1 MRGTLLANRRGIQRF
16 RQMAITAVKSSN
28 IKLLLFGCIAL
39 TLVMAATRASDFMGW
54 TIPSDS
60 LDQFLPPGKINL
72 FTRIDKKVSW
82 SGLNGFAKS
91 KEELYAKELNDCG
104 KFKFRGSKF
113 EHEPAEFDLFIILCM
128 IIHFVY
134 RKGYA
139 IVMNTWKRY
148 DLLKQSISHY
158 SSCPG
163 LESIHIVWSEP
174 NPPSDSLSKF
184 LNHVI
189 ESKTKG
195 MKKVELS
202 FDINTEDSLNNRF
215 KEIPG
220 LKTDAVFSI
229 DDDVIFPCSSVEFAF
244 KVWQSAPNAMVG
256 FVPRAHWVDKTL
268 GKKDY
273 YTYGGWWS
281 VWCTGTY
288 SMVLSK
294 AAFFHKKYLR
304 MYTNE
309 MPVSIKEFVTKNR
322 NCEDIAMSFLV
333 ANATGAPPIWVKG
346 GMPAILLIL
355 LMDFNSELQ
364 LFYEN
369 TEICCGLAWCSNVA
383 FGLVP
388 LSSCILTNLADP
400 MERSVILGKVYFHPV
415 NNIVYCPNLAYLLM
429 GKIFEI
435 GSTGISSLGGH
446 VERRTRCINRF
457 AAEFGRMP
465 LVPTTAKAVD
475 SRNTWFW

>member
-1 MRGTLLANRRGIQRF
+1 MEKTKKKEALTLAVMRGTLLANRRGIQRF
-16 RQMAITAVKSSN
+16 RQLATTAVKSSK
-28 IKLLLFGCIAL
+28 IKLLLFCCIAF
-39 TLVMAATRASDFMGW
+39 TLVVVATRASDFMGW
-54 TIPSDS
+54 TNHSDS
-60 LDQFLPPGKINL
+60 VDQFLPPG
-72 FTRIDKKVSW
+72 
-82 SGLNGFAKS
+82 
-91 KEELYAKELNDCG
+91 
-104 KFKFRGSKF
+104 
-113 EHEPAEFDLFIILCM
+113 
-128 IIHFVY
+128 
-134 RKGYA
+134 KGYA

-158 SSCPG
+158 ASCSG

-174 NPPSDSLSKF
+174 NPPSDSLSTF

-189 ESKTKG
+189 ESKTRG
-195 MKKVELS
+195 LKKVELS
-202 FDINTEDSLNNRF
+202 FDINKEDSLNNRF

-244 KVWQSAPNAMVG
+244 KVWQSAPDAMVG

-268 GKKDY
+268 GKTDY

-281 VWCTGTY
+281 VWWTGTY

-309 MPVSIKEFVTKNR
+309 MPKSIKEFVTKNR

-346 GMPAILLIL
+346 
-355 LMDFNSELQ
+355 
-364 LFYEN
+364 
-369 TEICCGLAWCSNVA
+369 
-383 FGLVP
+383 
-388 LSSCILTNLADP
+388 
-400 MERSVILGKVYFHPV
+400 
-415 NNIVYCPNLAYLLM
+415 
-429 GKIFEI
+429 KIFEI

-446 VERRTRCINRF
+446 GERRTRCINRF